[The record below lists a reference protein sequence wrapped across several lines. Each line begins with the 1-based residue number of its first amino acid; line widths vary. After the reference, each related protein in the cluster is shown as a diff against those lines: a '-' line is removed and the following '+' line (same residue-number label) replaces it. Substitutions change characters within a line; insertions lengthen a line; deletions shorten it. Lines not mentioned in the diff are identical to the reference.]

1 MATSTYKWKIN
12 SSEYAY
18 IVSES
23 NTNPFIY
30 DTVKHERIY
39 LKDKVATA
47 PDDAA
52 INANVPVVESV
63 YASAYNNMLTLL
75 IDKGRMVSLPD
86 YREFYNTDNSACI
99 VAGTN
104 TVCPRIIFERVVT
117 LPSGSSAYSRV
128 LSTEKLPNGEYEI
141 RYELGIPEGKRGA
154 PGEQGPRGEAG
165 ATGIAGAQG
174 AKGDKGDK
182 GDTGKSGA
190 DAVSRYV
197 SFIFARSNDI
207 AYMQNAGTGGAK
219 AALDAAQTSNCYTN
233 PMQGLP
239 SLWHDSIPAD
249 DGSGNTSAIIWMS
262 KKTFISNNT
271 WNDYK
276 WSLPEMVSD
285 NDYIDYEWNTN
296 ADWPTL
302 EEAMKHAPAK
312 TSPDDTAVDPNGWQ
326 DNPVDGAVWMAV
338 RDVSNGEYAAG
349 SEWTISKIKGEDG
362 DPGTALNVKES
373 EAGSYFESNTGAENE
388 ARLCTETSGDFTKGH
403 LYVYA
408 GGRGWV
414 DMGEVQI
421 EGASAYVHIKY
432 ANSASYL
439 NSDAYQL
446 PGQNKWIVFTGNF
459 GEDHGEY
466 MGIYADNIESD
477 SSAYTD
483 YKWSYV
489 EGKDGFGYE
498 YIFCATNTASKPARP
513 TSGTRYKIGG
523 GSVIDEEWSTSSD
536 VYQSNLDFIPQDA
549 VTVASGTEPQGYSAT
564 LWTDDAP
571 EPTEQ
576 HPYVFESRRKRNQD
590 GTWTAFSE
598 PKIRNILSTAPP
610 FVSRIFKRS
619 DDLYSSDT
627 AYSAECATLAEIST
641 FADGGSYLNPVPA
654 SGYGWSDGI
663 PDGNGILWFSERK
676 FVLDEEELH
685 ANSPWSE
692 PKIAEDNSNYDYEWY
707 TGITSTAPQAPVKTH
722 PAQSISAQQNNGW
735 YDNPQPNSTWMAVR
749 KVKGGVY
756 ENNSQWAISKIVG
769 ENGADGIVYKVVPS
783 VSSILYDVN
792 ADTYSNNS
800 ISCTSYPEA
809 LDANITIYYSI
820 DNVYN
825 EFNSSGM
832 TEYEDPLIATSD
844 YDGQTDLIA
853 FYLFSG
859 TTMLDRITVPIV
871 REGKTGAVVRRS
883 VWHAGVTYFDGKT
896 PDYSGDGEY
905 YLDIVAPTGI
915 VTTADTNFKFYKC
928 KITHTSDAD
937 NDYHNTVLWE
947 EVDDPL
953 IFTAPIVLASKISA
967 EMIEATTV
975 KAEELYAEKDNDIIE
990 IKQDHIELSHRVV
1003 DESGNTED
1011 PAHVIMR
1018 ATKLTEVTAGESVTL
1033 FIPHRGVL
1041 GTGNIY
1047 SSSAITIEN
1056 ALCGSAFVNSGCKY
1070 NTGLLNLKTQV
1081 YINAGRYIPEYE
1093 QSAYGNST
1101 QKHIPK
1107 LTITCEIYLRRNADN
1122 DNMTRLFKGTYT
1134 NFALTTGETTTKIVT
1149 SELPESNPID
1159 DIPSAH
1165 PVTEE
1170 REVWHGNTKP
1180 KTTTQTVTYTT
1191 ASGTAIFNTAT
1202 NNPGTT
1208 LEIIQSGNYDLFRR
1222 VIITNRDFGPYE
1234 ESSGIRAGMVS
1245 VTTTNE
1251 GEPFTM
1257 SKTGDEKKLLEM
1269 GRNGLQLVV
1278 SESSGQNYVRML
1290 NDEDGIDSNPPEGV
1304 LFECQTGDYGF
1315 KVSAA
1320 GIQYYSGGT
1329 KQWQSLI
1336 PSSS

>member
-23 NTNPFIY
+23 NSNPFIY
-30 DTVKHERIY
+30 DTVNHKRIY
-39 LKDKVATA
+39 LNDEVATV

-75 IDKGRMVSLPD
+75 LDKGRMVSLPD

-104 TVCPRIIFERVVT
+104 TVCPRIIFESVVT
-117 LPSGSSAYSRV
+117 LPAGSSAYSRV
-128 LSTEKLPNGEYEI
+128 LRTETLPSGEYVI
-141 RYELGIPEGKRGA
+141 YYELGIPEGKQGA

-207 AYMQNAGTGGAK
+207 AYMQNKAK
-219 AALDAAQTSNCYTN
+219 AVLDAAQTQNCYAK
-233 PMQGLP
+233 PMWNLP

-262 KKTFISNNT
+262 KKTFISDNT
-271 WNDYK
+271 WSDYK

-296 ADWPTL
+296 ADWATL
-302 EEAMKHAPAK
+302 EEAMEHAPAK

-326 DNPVDGAVWMAV
+326 DSPVDGAVWMAV

-388 ARLCTETSGDFTKGH
+388 ARLCTETSGNFTKGH

-466 MGIYADNIESD
+466 MGIYADNTESD

-576 HPYVFESRRKRNQD
+576 RPYVFESRRKRNQD

-663 PDGNGILWFSERK
+663 PDGNGVLWFSERK

-685 ANSPWSE
+685 TSNPWSE

-749 KVKGGVY
+749 KVKGSVY

-783 VSSILYDVN
+783 VNSVLYDANTQTFSVD
-792 ADTYSNNS
+792 A
-800 ISCTSYPEA
+800 ISCTTYPQA
-809 LDANITIYYSI
+809 LDASIKIYYSI
-820 DNVYN
+820 DTVYN
-825 EFNSSGM
+825 ESDSSGM
-832 TEYEDPLIATSD
+832 TEYQSPLVVPTD
-844 YDGQTDLIA
+844 YDSSTELIA

-859 TTMLDRITVPIV
+859 ATMLDRITVPFV
-871 REGKTGAVVRRS
+871 HEGSAGAIVRRS
-883 VWHAGVTYFDGKT
+883 VWREGVTYYDGKT
-896 PDYSGDGEY
+896 PDYSGNGEY
-905 YLDIVAPTGI
+905 YLDIVAPKNM
-915 VTTADTNFKFYKC
+915 VTTADTDFRFYKC
-928 KITHTSDAD
+928 KVTHVSSLPD
-937 NDYHNTVLWE
+937 NHYRNTDLWE
-947 EVDDPL
+947 LVDDPQ

-967 EMIEATTV
+967 DMIESRAIT
-975 KAEELYAEKDNDIIE
+975 AEKLYAKKDGNVVEIADDRIELYNRTIDD
-990 IKQDHIELSHRVV
+990 
-1003 DESGNTED
+1003 SGNTED
-1011 PAHVIMR
+1011 TAHVTMR
-1018 ATKLTEVTAGESVTL
+1018 GTLLTDVDAAETSTLNNKATFQYKDLFATLDGDNKAVIETAITNSTFIYSGATSNPWEISTSVSVRTERYISGLYDTGSGLTSKPVVNIKLDIYLRNKSNNELTSLYTETKNNIVLEVKQYSFVVIETDDTPADNAHIQQPVYNEPTDTEYQE
-1033 FIPHRGVL
+1033 L
-1041 GTGNIY
+1041 GTGYQANVRETYSAATTSVTFNTGEISGVTIQSDGEY
-1047 SSSAITIEN
+1047 DILRRVEVTRCNFSADTTNSYTNAYATVSSSAN
-1056 ALCGSAFVNSGCKY
+1056 AF
-1070 NTGLLNLKTQV
+1070 
-1081 YINAGRYIPEYE
+1081 
-1093 QSAYGNST
+1093 
-1101 QKHIPK
+1101 
-1107 LTITCEIYLRRNADN
+1107 
-1122 DNMTRLFKGTYT
+1122 
-1134 NFALTTGETTTKIVT
+1134 
-1149 SELPESNPID
+1149 
-1159 DIPSAH
+1159 
-1165 PVTEE
+1165 
-1170 REVWHGNTKP
+1170 
-1180 KTTTQTVTYTT
+1180 
-1191 ASGTAIFNTAT
+1191 TAIK
-1202 NNPGTT
+1202 
-1208 LEIIQSGNYDLFRR
+1208 SGEN
-1222 VIITNRDFGPYE
+1222 
-1234 ESSGIRAGMVS
+1234 
-1245 VTTTNE
+1245 
-1251 GEPFTM
+1251 
-1257 SKTGDEKKLLEM
+1257 KKLLEM

-1278 SESSGQNYVRML
+1278 SENMGQDYNFIRML
-1290 NDEDGIDSNPPEGV
+1290 NDEEGDSPEGV
-1304 LFECQTGDYGF
+1304 LFECKTGIYGF
-1315 KVSAA
+1315 KISSA
-1320 GIQYYSGGT
+1320 GIQYSIDGGT
-1329 KQWQSLI
+1329 NWTSVI
-1336 PSSS
+1336 PTS